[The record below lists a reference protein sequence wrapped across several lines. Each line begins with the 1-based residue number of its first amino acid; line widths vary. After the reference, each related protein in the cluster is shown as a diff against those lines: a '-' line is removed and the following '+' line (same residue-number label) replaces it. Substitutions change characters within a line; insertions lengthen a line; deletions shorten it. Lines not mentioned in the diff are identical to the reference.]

1 MIDRRHFL
9 IKGGALSDRVV
20 RPPSVRVSKKT
31 GRPLI
36 LPLVGGSANHDR
48 DTLQARASEGP
59 EADGASSHQRVPV
72 L

>member
-9 IKGGALSDRVV
+9 IGAGALLTASFV
-20 RPPSVRVSKKT
+20 RRASAFSKKT

-48 DTLQARASEGP
+48 DTLQTRATEGP
-59 EADGASSHQRVPV
+59 
-72 L
+72 